1 MGKQV
6 SGDKCSRVGWQV
18 LVEMAD
24 RQAGT
29 AASVCGATMRFTHTH
44 THTHTHQPLRS
55 RAVLDDLT
63 NYPLVPGLPAGSAAR
78 RPIAS
83 EF

>member
-1 MGKQV
+1 
-6 SGDKCSRVGWQV
+6 V

-29 AASVCGATMRFTHTH
+29 AASVCGATMRF

>member
-1 MGKQV
+1 MGEQV
-6 SGDKCSRVGWQV
+6 SGGQMFSGRLAGACSDGRQTGWHRGICV
-18 LVEMAD
+18 WRHHAI
-24 RQAGT
+24 
-29 AASVCGATMRFTHTH
+29 HTH